1 MAAEESE
8 TPMAFPILNPETQTG
23 VRKKY
28 QHSDYT
34 LTVVKNDDTLKL
46 EFIWKGDGQKFSRLI
61 TNKDISD
68 ISTGELFSSMNDID
82 YLEKVFQSI
91 HQPNF
96 INSPNLSYHYL
107 VENNTFKITIS
118 QTIQNLVMGNN
129 LDFGFEIIVPEIGG
143 PDSQWVLQ
151 TRAQEIIDKTKYLSI
166 DVEPYFNQ
174 LMYTQEPEEIV
185 RIGKIILN
193 IQELNGQNWS
203 RFKNKF
209 SSENCQKVY
218 KSLILAVVMLITKW
232 YQDERIMTIVLKVS
246 TNMTDKDS
254 RVEINFR
261 LLIPILEH
269 YKDNLEMKINLLSFL
284 NTTGNVIGFHL
295 DSSTS
300 GPDEKILERLMEELN
315 SDNILVI
322 SQFLNKLSGQ
332 YTGPLNPYNKQ
343 PSGQMHTYKQKWTRI
358 LTPYVN
364 FCCEET
370 NNFLLIMNLIT
381 ESFLMFNAGL
391 LHASRVSQWL
401 QEVISKY
408 AHSYH
413 LLIRIKLE
421 LPGKASENNLMT
433 VNALLDKFQQ

>member
-1 MAAEESE
+1 MAAEESG
-8 TPMAFPILNPETQTG
+8 TPIAFPILNPETQTG

-28 QHSDYT
+28 EHSHYA

-82 YLEKVFQSI
+82 YLEKLFYSI

-107 VENNTFKITIS
+107 VESNTFRITIS
-118 QTIQNLVMGNN
+118 QKIQNLAMGTE
-129 LDFGFEIIVPEIGG
+129 LVFGFEIIIPEIGE

-151 TRAQEIIDKTKYLSI
+151 TKAQEIIDKTKYLSI

-174 LMYTQEPEEIV
+174 LMFTQEPEEIV

-218 KSLILAVVMLITKW
+218 KSLILAVFMLITKW
-232 YQDERIMTIVLKVS
+232 YQDERIMTILLKVS

-284 NTTGNVIGFHL
+284 NTTGNLVCFTL
-295 DSSTS
+295 DCSTS
-300 GPDEKILERLMEELN
+300 GPDEKILEKLMEELN

-322 SQFLNKLSGQ
+322 SQFLNKLSGG
-332 YTGPLNPYNKQ
+332 YKGPLSANQ
-343 PSGQMHTYKQKWTRI
+343 QSSGQMHTFKQKWTR
-358 LTPYVN
+358 LLRPYVN

-370 NNFLLIMNLIT
+370 NNFLLILNLIT
-381 ESFLMFNAGL
+381 ESFLMFDSGL